1 MKLNFNDFG
10 RKCQFPVTLAAGCM
24 AVLLLILAKND
35 PESIAGTFVLAGLYV
50 LLSWLCIV
58 LPGKMRIPAGVVLAA
73 GLMAAGALLLP
84 VHEIGALW
92 ILPAAFSALLL
103 GGLQM
108 AGWSR
113 SQEMHPMAS
122 AICLVAHLVAQFLV
136 NTDKLDGAKP
146 TYEPIVPALT
156 VCFLVFAAMSLLAL
170 NRISLN
176 NAVNGQQAVPTS
188 MRRRNRLMNVGLMA
202 ITLLVAALPAVIRAI
217 EGAWQWLTTALMM
230 LVRWIMNLFP
240 ETDSGGVETSSGAME
255 GLTAEIREQGLFS
268 KIMEIVMLTLA
279 VIAVAVGA
287 FFALRVLWRKL
298 KVLTKYLWERL
309 NAYMQASSEDYV
321 DEVADTRDGAQAERA
336 LSRLKRRMQRRRV
349 DENAL
354 SPRERI
360 RYRYLMHWM
369 KHPEWTPERT
379 VRENLCE
386 SEAQIYERARYSSHE
401 VTAREA
407 ENFARNL
414 DASKNI
420 PK

>member
-10 RKCQFPVTLAAGCM
+10 RKCQFPVMLAAGCM
-24 AVLLLILAKND
+24 AILLLILANYY
-35 PESIAGTFVLAGLYV
+35 PGGIARTFVLAGLYV

-58 LPGKMRIPAGVVLAA
+58 LPGRMRIPAGIVLTA

-84 VHEIGALW
+84 VREISALW
-92 ILPAAFSALLL
+92 LLPAAFSALLL

-108 AGWSR
+108 AGWSC
-113 SQEMHPMAS
+113 SQEMHPMAG
-122 AICLVAHLVAQFLV
+122 AICLVAHLIAQFLV
-136 NTDKLDGAKP
+136 NTDKLDGAEP
-146 TYEPIVPALT
+146 MYAPIVPALT
-156 VCFLVFAAMSLLAL
+156 MCFLVFAAMSLLAL

-176 NAVNGQQAVPTS
+176 NAVNGQQTVPTA
-188 MRRRNRLMNVGLMA
+188 MRRRNRLMTAGLMA
-202 ITLLVAALPAVIRAI
+202 ITLLVAALPQVIRAI
-217 EGAWQWLTTALMM
+217 EGVWLWLKTALLM
-230 LVRWIMNLFP
+230 LVRWFMNLFP
-240 ETDSGGVETSSGAME
+240 ETESGGVETVGGAME
-255 GLTAEIREQGLFS
+255 GLSAEIREQGLFS

-279 VIAVAVGA
+279 LIAVAVGA

-298 KVLTKYLWERL
+298 KVLAKYLWERL

-336 LSRLKRRMQRRRV
+336 LSRLKRRMQRKHM

-360 RYRYLMHWM
+360 RYRYLMHWL

-379 VRENLCE
+379 ARENLRE

-401 VTAREA
+401 VTVRDA
-407 ENFARNL
+407 ETFARTL
-414 DASKNI
+414 DAGKR
-420 PK
+420 

>member
-10 RKCQFPVTLAAGCM
+10 RKCQFPVMLAAGCM
-24 AVLLLILAKND
+24 AILLLILANYY
-35 PESIAGTFVLAGLYV
+35 PGGIARTFVLAGLYV

-58 LPGKMRIPAGVVLAA
+58 LPGRMRIPAGIVLTA

-84 VHEIGALW
+84 VREISALW
-92 ILPAAFSALLL
+92 LLPAAFSALLL

-113 SQEMHPMAS
+113 SQEMHPMAG
-122 AICLVAHLVAQFLV
+122 AICLVAHLIAQFLV
-136 NTDKLDGAKP
+136 NTDKLDGAEP
-146 TYEPIVPALT
+146 MYAPIVPALT
-156 VCFLVFAAMSLLAL
+156 MCFLVFAAMSLLAL

-176 NAVNGQQAVPTS
+176 NAVNGQQAVPTA
-188 MRRRNRLMNVGLMA
+188 MRRRNRLMTAGLMA
-202 ITLLVAALPAVIRAI
+202 ITLLVAALPQVIRAI
-217 EGAWQWLTTALMM
+217 EGVWLWLKTALLM
-230 LVRWIMNLFP
+230 LVRWFMNLFP
-240 ETDSGGVETSSGAME
+240 ETESGGVETVGGAME
-255 GLTAEIREQGLFS
+255 GLSAEIREQGLFS

-279 VIAVAVGA
+279 LIAVAVGA

-298 KVLTKYLWERL
+298 KVLAKYLWERL

-336 LSRLKRRMQRRRV
+336 LSRLKRRMQRKRV

-360 RYRYLMHWM
+360 RYRYLMHWL

-379 VRENLCE
+379 ARENLRE

-401 VTAREA
+401 VTVRDA
-407 ENFARNL
+407 ETFARTL
-414 DASKNI
+414 DAGKR
-420 PK
+420 

>member
-10 RKCQFPVTLAAGCM
+10 RKCQFPVMLAAGCM
-24 AVLLLILAKND
+24 AILLLILANYY
-35 PESIAGTFVLAGLYV
+35 PEGIARTFVLAGLYV

-58 LPGKMRIPAGVVLAA
+58 LPGRMRIPAGIVLTA

-84 VHEIGALW
+84 VREISALW
-92 ILPAAFSALLL
+92 LLPAAFSALLL

-113 SQEMHPMAS
+113 SQEMHPMAG
-122 AICLVAHLVAQFLV
+122 AICLVAHLIAQFLV
-136 NTDKLDGAKP
+136 NTDKLDGAEP
-146 TYEPIVPALT
+146 MYAPIVPALT
-156 VCFLVFAAMSLLAL
+156 MCFLVFAAMSLIAL

-176 NAVNGQQAVPTS
+176 NAVNGQQNVPTA
-188 MRRRNRLMNVGLMA
+188 MRRRNHLMTAGLMA
-202 ITLLVAALPAVIRAI
+202 IMLLVAALPQVIRAI
-217 EGAWQWLTTALMM
+217 EGVWQWLKTALLT
-230 LVRWIMNLFP
+230 LVRWFMNLFP
-240 ETDSGGVETSSGAME
+240 ETESGSVETVGGAME

-279 VIAVAVGA
+279 LIAVAVGA

-298 KVLTKYLWERL
+298 KVLAKYLWERL

-336 LSRLKRRMQRRRV
+336 LSRLKRRMQRKRV

-360 RYRYLMHWM
+360 RYRYLMHWL

-379 VRENLCE
+379 ARENLRE

-401 VTAREA
+401 VTVRDA
-407 ENFARNL
+407 ETFARTL
-414 DASKNI
+414 DAGKR
-420 PK
+420 